1 MNKSIEQSVKQKLK
15 NLSKDTK
22 VPFNSLLDSLFLE
35 RFLVRISA
43 SSYAEQLIFKGGMC
57 LAQII
62 DLGRETK
69 DIDFLLVQMKGS
81 LLSIQT
87 MMDNIANVEIHDGF
101 TFSEVTVSELS
112 LVHKKYPGYRIA
124 IQGHLGQIR
133 NKVTIDIGVG
143 DVVKSINL
151 KVVLLG
157 KQSPIFER
165 NVDLRAYPAEYIFSE
180 KLEAIIHLDELNSR
194 MKDFYDCYRMIQDDA
209 LDEQKLQEAL
219 VSTFANRGTHL
230 GSIPDLADILEKR
243 WLGFLRKN
251 GMELISLDQVIT
263 IINSKTFKM
272 QHKSN

>member
-15 NLSKDTK
+15 DLSKETK

-43 SSYAEQLIFKGGMC
+43 SSHADQLIFKGGMC

-69 DIDFLLVQMKGS
+69 DIDFLLTQMKGS
-81 LLSIQT
+81 LSSIQT
-87 MMDNIANVEIHDGF
+87 IMDSIVNIDANDGF
-101 TFSEVTVSELS
+101 TFSEVAVSELS

-143 DVVKSINL
+143 DVVKPINL
-151 KVVLLG
+151 TVGILG
-157 KQSPIFER
+157 KQSPIFEL

-180 KLEAIIHLDELNSR
+180 KLEAICSAFVEIGE
-194 MKDFYDCYRMIQDDA
+194 
-209 LDEQKLQEAL
+209 
-219 VSTFANRGTHL
+219 NRL
-230 GSIPDLADILEKR
+230 G
-243 WLGFLRKN
+243 
-251 GMELISLDQVIT
+251 
-263 IINSKTFKM
+263 
-272 QHKSN
+272 